1 MSTVTLRLPDKLIE
15 EANLRAQ
22 HLHITRNEY
31 IKKAVE
37 NLNKEIRELEK
48 RKRLI
53 TISKKVRAE
62 SMKVNA
68 EFEMIDYDLKA

>member
-37 NLNKEIRELEK
+37 NLNKEIRDLEK
-48 RKRLI
+48 RKHLI
-53 TISKKVRAE
+53 AISKKVRAE
-62 SMKVNA
+62 SMKVNT